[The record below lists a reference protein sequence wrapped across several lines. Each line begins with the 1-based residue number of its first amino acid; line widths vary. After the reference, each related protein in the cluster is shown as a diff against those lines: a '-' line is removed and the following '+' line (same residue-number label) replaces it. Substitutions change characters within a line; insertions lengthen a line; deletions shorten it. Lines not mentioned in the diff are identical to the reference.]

1 MPEMQSANG
10 IELARSDGGRGHFRL
25 LGMSNLGKGGQ
36 TEQFLSFNTNRPS
49 RKQLTLT
56 RFLKRRRRLGHHGG
70 YDALHLLAQA
80 TVAASAS
87 SHRSSKETPAR
98 QGDA

>member
-1 MPEMQSANG
+1 
-10 IELARSDGGRGHFRL
+10 
-25 LGMSNLGKGGQ
+25 MSNLGKGGQ

-80 TVAASAS
+80 TVAA
-87 SHRSSKETPAR
+87 
-98 QGDA
+98 